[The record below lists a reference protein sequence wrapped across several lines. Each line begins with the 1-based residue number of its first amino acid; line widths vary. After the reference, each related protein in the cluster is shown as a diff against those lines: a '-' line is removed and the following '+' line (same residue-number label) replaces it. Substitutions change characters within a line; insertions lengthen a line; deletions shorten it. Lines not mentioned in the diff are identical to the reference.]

1 MTRTQA
7 QIKRLEAMKQFR
19 EKRLSQPAVKEL
31 TPDKPFLPPVDSRQ
45 GGFIGKRVLL
55 KDAQGRYIEL

>member
-7 QIKRLEAMKQFR
+7 QVRRLDAMKQAR
-19 EKRLSQPAVKEL
+19 EKRLGQPAVKEV
-31 TPDKPFLPPVDSRQ
+31 TPDTPYLPPVDSKQ
-45 GGFIGKRVLL
+45 GGFLGKRVLL